1 MKCIRGSCFT
11 IQNFLALVFFLM
23 PAAAPAQSLAD
34 RSGQP
39 SPTVQSSTEI
49 NMSLQQASDKLA
61 NSKSDAQPVDSRIGS
76 DDLLDIT
83 VFEAPEMNVTVRVS
97 ASGEIS
103 LPLIGAVHAAGLTPK
118 DLESSLQML
127 LRRTYMKDPHVG
139 VFVHEL
145 QSHPVSVVGAVK
157 SPGVFQIRGTK
168 TVIEMLSMSGGLAD
182 DAGDEVIITHAT
194 ERSEA
199 MNSSGPD
206 SSPPSIH
213 VINLRKLLTA
223 PDSSLNVPVHPGDI
237 VKVPLAGIVY
247 VVGEVAKPG
256 GFVLQNNENIS
267 ILQAL
272 ALAQGLTHTSALR
285 QARIIRTDPA
295 TGNHVE
301 IPLNLGR
308 VFSGKSPDTI
318 LQPKDIVFVPNSTA
332 KSVLYHG
339 SQAAL
344 QTAAGVAIYKW

>member
-1 MKCIRGSCFT
+1 
-11 IQNFLALVFFLM
+11 
-23 PAAAPAQSLAD
+23 
-34 RSGQP
+34 
-39 SPTVQSSTEI
+39 
-49 NMSLQQASDKLA
+49 
-61 NSKSDAQPVDSRIGS
+61 
-76 DDLLDIT
+76 
-83 VFEAPEMNVTVRVS
+83 
-97 ASGEIS
+97 
-103 LPLIGAVHAAGLTPK
+103 
-118 DLESSLQML
+118 
-127 LRRTYMKDPHVG
+127 
-139 VFVHEL
+139 
-145 QSHPVSVVGAVK
+145 
-157 SPGVFQIRGTK
+157 
-168 TVIEMLSMSGGLAD
+168 
-182 DAGDEVIITHAT
+182 
-194 ERSEA
+194 
-199 MNSSGPD
+199 
-206 SSPPSIH
+206 
-213 VINLRKLLTA
+213 
-223 PDSSLNVPVHPGDI
+223 VPVHPGDI

-267 ILQAL
+267 VLQAL

>member
-194 ERSEA
+194 E
-199 MNSSGPD
+199 
-206 SSPPSIH
+206 H

-267 ILQAL
+267 VLQAL